1 MSKFLQFFNNA
12 SAVMILIDRETG
24 TIADANSAA
33 LEFYRIEPNMMI
45 GQHASILSQL
55 AGEEFDDAFIKL
67 TSGKT
72 FDTKIKLSDE
82 TIRDIRISNSLTE
95 IDGKGFILSLIH
107 DISEDIRN
115 KRFRE
120 FTISVNDLVLNAK
133 SASEIFDKI
142 CHIAVETG
150 KFVFSTMTFV
160 NELTGSMEPIAFA
173 GEENGYLKI
182 LKVNTND
189 QTEKG
194 KGPGGIAY
202 HSGKYCYCNDIATDP
217 IMLPWRDAAL
227 QRGFRSVIAIPINID
242 QKARYI
248 FGIYAPE
255 QNYFDDEE
263 IALLERTAENIS
275 FALVNLENIQSR
287 KKVEETEKYLKEI
300 MQNAFVFIG
309 LTDFDHNIIFWNQAM
324 INFFGKEIYKRGK
337 FELHELYTPPGLQTR
352 AKAATTLLHE
362 KSWTGEC
369 EFYGHTGE
377 TMDVL
382 LTLSKHQIEG
392 RQLIS
397 CTAIDITATKQINNQ
412 LKALVDV
419 VENSTAYISISDAER
434 RLSYAN
440 KAMRNILELD
450 EQEDISHYKV
460 DDFRLK
466 NSSKMAEID
475 SYIGKNLKWTGED
488 ILISKS
494 GKKIPVAQV
503 IVGRQ
508 NEDKKII
515 SRSITAIN
523 ISGIKNAQKQVNDL
537 FNIIESTPT
546 FVITTDLDLNLTY
559 ANPSFREAMKINLNE
574 QIEKINLLE
583 FIQLE
588 NGKPQNVILD
598 AINATGRW
606 SGENMLINRNGEKI
620 PVWEVVL
627 LGKNEE
633 GNPSN
638 VSITAIDI
646 SNTKE
651 IEKQK
656 NINKLKSDFVSF
668 ASHEI
673 RTPLTAINSS
683 AELIRLNLKRIDH
696 ERIPAIDHYLDN
708 ITSEVERLADM
719 VNEILTLERIDSGSL
734 RLSLKEISIENLVGS
749 ILEKFKLAN
758 KDNRKVEIGTEGIPV
773 SILTDEL
780 YLSHVLENLISNAF
794 KYSKGKKAPEIYLR
808 YKKSQIEIEVLD
820 FGIGVPKNEQSKLF
834 TSFYRA
840 SNSNGIPG
848 TGIGLNIAKQFV
860 EMLGG
865 KIYLKS
871 EPETFTQ
878 VIVKI
883 PKNLK
888 TKK

>member
-1 MSKFLQFFNNA
+1 MF
-12 SAVMILIDRETG
+12 LIDRETR
-24 TIADANSAA
+24 TIADANPAA
-33 LEFYRIEPNMMI
+33 LEFYRIEPNVMI

-55 AGEEFDDAFIKL
+55 SGEEFEDAFFNL
-67 TSGKT
+67 TGGKT

-95 IDGKGFILSLIH
+95 IDGKRFILSLIH
-107 DISEDIRN
+107 DISENIRN
-115 KRFRE
+115 KRFRD

-160 NELTGSMEPIAFA
+160 NELTGSMEPIASA

-202 HSGKYCYCNDIATDP
+202 HSGKYCYCNDIANDP

-227 QRGFRSVIAIPINID
+227 QRGFRSLIAIPIILHH
-242 QKARYI
+242 KVRYI
-248 FGIYAPE
+248 FGIYAPDR
-255 QNYFDDEE
+255 NYFDDEE

-275 FALVNLENIQSR
+275 FALINLENVQSR

-300 MQNAFVFIG
+300 MQNSFVFIG

-337 FELHELYTPPGLQTR
+337 FELNELYTPLGLQTR

-369 EFYGHTGE
+369 EFCGYTGA
-377 TMDVL
+377 TMSVL
-382 LTLSKHQIEG
+382 LTLAKHEIEG

-397 CTAIDITATKQINNQ
+397 CTAIDITATKQVNNQ
-412 LKALVDV
+412 LKELVEV

-440 KAMRNILELD
+440 KAMRNILELG
-450 EQEDISHYKV
+450 EYEDISQYRV
-460 DDFRLK
+460 ADFRPK
-466 NSSKMAEID
+466 NLDKMAEID
-475 SYIGKNLKWTGED
+475 NYVSKNLKWTGED

-559 ANPSFREAMKINLNE
+559 ANPSFREAMKIDPNE
-574 QIEKINLLE
+574 QIEKATLYE

-588 NGKPQNVILD
+588 NGKPQNFILE

-606 SGENMLINRNGEKI
+606 SGESTLINRNGDKI

-627 LGKNEE
+627 VGNNEE

-673 RTPLTAINSS
+673 RTPLTAINTS
-683 AELIRLNLKRIDH
+683 AELIRLNLKKIDH
-696 ERIPAIDHYLDN
+696 ERIPAIDHYLGN

-719 VNEILTLERIDSGSL
+719 VNEILTLEKIDSGSL
-734 RLSLKEISIENLVGS
+734 RLSLKEISIEIFIGS
-749 ILEKFKLAN
+749 ILKKFKLAK
-758 KDNRKVEIGTEGIPV
+758 KDNRKTVITTDGIPV

-780 YLSHVLENLISNAF
+780 YLNHVLENLISNAF

-808 YKKSQIEIEVLD
+808 YEANEVEIKVLD
-820 FGIGVPKNEQSKLF
+820 FGIGIPENEQDKLF
-834 TSFYRA
+834 TTFYRA
-840 SNSNGIPG
+840 SNSTGIPG

-860 EMLGG
+860 ELLGG
-865 KIYLKS
+865 KISIKS
-871 EPETFTQ
+871 ELGIFTQ
-878 VIVKI
+878 VTVNL
-883 PKNLK
+883 PKTAK
-888 TKK
+888 TNHQN